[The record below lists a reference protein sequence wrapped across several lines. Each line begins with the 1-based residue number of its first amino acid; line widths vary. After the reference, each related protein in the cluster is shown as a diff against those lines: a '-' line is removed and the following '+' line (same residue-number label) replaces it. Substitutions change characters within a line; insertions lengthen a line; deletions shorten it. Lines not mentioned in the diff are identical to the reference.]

1 MLKLLNKTLST
12 KNQFR
17 LRFYLARTEGF
28 VHRLRFVNL
37 KAPSM
42 GWPILFGTSFPK
54 SGTNLLAQILTGFST
69 VAPFAPHVSLNMGL
83 GEIDPKQRGDLLEKQ
98 FASLRPLDI
107 IMAHLPAR
115 QEMMDRIVSP
125 LFLPYFIFR
134 DPRDIVV
141 SLVFYVTEI
150 EKNHRLHAYY
160 SETLKSMDERLMTT
174 IQGVRVSGVV
184 IPSIAKQI
192 EAYMGW
198 LDHPDVHSIRYEDLV
213 RDQHPTLGAMADHFL
228 KRIDS
233 LPNTREEIMAKL
245 ETSINPTKSP
255 TFRSGKTGEWKKYFT
270 DEHRQVFKQV
280 AGDLLIRLGYESSYD
295 W

>member
-69 VAPFAPHVSLNMGL
+69 VAPFAPHVSVNMGL

-134 DPRDIVV
+134 DPCDIVV

-150 EKNHRLHAYY
+150 EKNDRLHAYY

-174 IQGVRVSGVV
+174 IAGVRVPGVV
-184 IPSIAKQI
+184 ISSIGKQI

-213 RDQHPTLGAMADHFL
+213 RDQRPTLGAMADHFSSGSIL
-228 KRIDS
+228 CPILAKKSWRNWKHPSIRRS
-233 LPNTREEIMAKL
+233 LPPSARA
-245 ETSINPTKSP
+245 
-255 TFRSGKTGEWKKYFT
+255 RRASGKNISRMNIDKFSNRSRATC
-270 DEHRQVFKQV
+270 
-280 AGDLLIRLGYESSYD
+280 
-295 W
+295 